1 MKNLLVATVLLAA
14 LSGCALL
21 RSQVAVLHHL
31 PKDLSGTT
39 YAMVPFKEQEGRL
52 EHKAY
57 EEAVRQELNAK
68 GFRETTVDQAQTVV
82 FFAYGI
88 DTGKGVVSS
97 YPIIGQTG
105 ATTCST
111 FDGTPQSYDGCSDSS
126 PWPTYGVVGTR
137 ETSQTEYTR
146 VLRLD
151 IVDKQAL
158 AEGNIKKLYEG
169 KVVSSGFSG
178 QLVQVLPMMVKALF
192 EDFPGQSGTTRT
204 SSQVTDHA
212 AVFGNFL

>member
-1 MKNLLVATVLLAA
+1 MKNLLVATVLLAM

-21 RSQVAVLHHL
+21 RSQVAVVHQL

-39 YAMVPFKEQEGRL
+39 YVMIPFKEQEGRL

-57 EEAVRQELNAK
+57 EETVRQELNAK

-88 DTGKGVVSS
+88 DKGRAVDSS

-105 ATTCST
+105 VETCTST
-111 FDGTPQSYDGCSDSS
+111 SCLDSS

-137 ETSQTEYTR
+137 ETRQTEYTR

-169 KVVSSGFSG
+169 KVVSNGSSN
-178 QLVQVLPMMVKALF
+178 QLMKVLPPMVKALF
-192 EDFPGQSGTTRT
+192 EDFPGQSGSTRT
-204 SSQVTDHA
+204 SLQLTDA
-212 AVFGNFL
+212 LFGNFL